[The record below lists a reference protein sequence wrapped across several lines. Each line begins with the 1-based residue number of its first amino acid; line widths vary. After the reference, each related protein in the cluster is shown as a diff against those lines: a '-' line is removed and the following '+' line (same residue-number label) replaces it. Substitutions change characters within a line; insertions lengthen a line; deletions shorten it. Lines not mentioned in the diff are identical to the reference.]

1 MDIKELQSVKNFVDI
16 ISKALDI
23 VIDEEKHIEAKTKKR
38 KERENVACH

>member
-23 VIDEEKHIEAKTKKR
+23 VIDEEKHIEAMVEEW